1 MKKIF
6 IFIVFFITSISSLYS
21 TEELLKIKYE
31 IEYEHDPMRP
41 YLSSDKLALDTEL
54 KYAKC
59 IRLQMGGYWDEIA
72 ELYLIIANRGH
83 PTAQVHL
90 GKQYVHGNGVEEDY
104 IQAYKWFS
112 LSETSIGKHFIKVIS
127 EDMSDE
133 QIKEAKD
140 LVINFKP
147 VYEELIKFAKVF

>member
-1 MKKIF
+1 MRKIF
-6 IFIVFFITSISSLYS
+6 LTILLISVITNLHSADNSNS
-21 TEELLKIKYE
+21 IKYE

-72 ELYLIIANRGH
+72 KLYLIIANRGH
-83 PTAQVHL
+83 PTAQLHL

-104 IQAYKWFS
+104 IEAYKWFS
-112 LSETSIGKHFIKVIS
+112 LSDTAIGKHFIKLIS
-127 EDMSDE
+127 EDMTFE
-133 QIKEAKD
+133 QIKEAKN
-140 LVINFKP
+140 LVKNFKP
-147 VYEELIKFAKVF
+147 KYE

>member
-6 IFIVFFITSISSLYS
+6 IFAVFFIIISITSLYS
-21 TEELLKIKYE
+21 TDKPNNVKYE

-72 ELYLIIANRGH
+72 KLYLIIANRGH
-83 PTAQVHL
+83 PTAQLHL

-104 IQAYKWFS
+104 IEAYKWFS
-112 LSETSIGKHFIKVIS
+112 LSETAIGKHFIKVIS
-127 EDMSDE
+127 EDMSIE
-133 QIKEAKD
+133 QIKKAKN
-140 LVINFKP
+140 LVKNFKP
-147 VYEELIKFAKVF
+147 VYE

>member
-6 IFIVFFITSISSLYS
+6 IFVFIFITSIISLHS
-21 TEELLKIKYE
+21 KDEPKNVKYE

-41 YLSSDKLALDTEL
+41 YLSSEKLALDTEL

-72 ELYLIIANRGH
+72 KLYLIIANRGH

-104 IQAYKWFS
+104 VQAYKWFS
-112 LSETSIGKHFIKVIS
+112 LSETSIGKHFIKIIS
-127 EDMSDE
+127 EEMSSE
-133 QIKEAKD
+133 QIEEAQS
-140 LVINFKP
+140 LVKNFKP
-147 VYEELIKFAKVF
+147 VYE

>member
-6 IFIVFFITSISSLYS
+6 IFAFFFITSISSLYS
-21 TEELLKIKYE
+21 TDKPNNVKYE

-72 ELYLIIANRGH
+72 KLYLIIANR
-83 PTAQVHL
+83 
-90 GKQYVHGNGVEEDY
+90 GKQYVHGNGVEENY
-104 IQAYKWFS
+104 IEAYKWFS
-112 LSETSIGKHFIKVIS
+112 LSETAIGKHFIKVIS
-127 EDMSDE
+127 EDMSIE
-133 QIKEAKD
+133 QIKKAKN
-140 LVINFKP
+140 LVKNFKP
-147 VYEELIKFAKVF
+147 VYE

>member
-1 MKKIF
+1 MKIIF
-6 IFIVFFITSISSLYS
+6 IFIILLAISISSLYS
-21 TEELLKIKYE
+21 IEKPINIKYE

-72 ELYLIIANRGH
+72 KLYLIIANRGH

-104 IQAYKWFS
+104 VQAYKWFS
-112 LSETSIGKHFIKVIS
+112 LSDTSIGKHFIKIIS
-127 EDMSDE
+127 EEMSSE
-133 QIKEAKD
+133 QIEKAES
-140 LVINFKP
+140 LVKSFKP
-147 VYEELIKFAKVF
+147 VYE

>member
-1 MKKIF
+1 MKKILILAFLF
-6 IFIVFFITSISSLYS
+6 ISLLPKLFS
-21 TEELLKIKYE
+21 NEEANKIKYE
-31 IEYEHDPMRP
+31 IEHEHDPMRP

-72 ELYLIIANRGH
+72 KLYLIIANRGH

-104 IQAYKWFS
+104 VQAYKWFS
-112 LSETSIGKHFIKVIS
+112 LSETSIGKHFIKIIS
-127 EDMSDE
+127 EEMSSE
-133 QIKEAKD
+133 QIEEAKS
-140 LVINFKP
+140 LVKSFKP
-147 VYEELIKFAKVF
+147 VYE

>member
-1 MKKIF
+1 MKNIF
-6 IFIVFFITSISSLYS
+6 IVAVFFITSISSLYS
-21 TEELLKIKYE
+21 TDKPNNVKYE

-72 ELYLIIANRGH
+72 KLYLIIANRGH
-83 PTAQVHL
+83 PTAQLHL

-104 IQAYKWFS
+104 IEAYKWFS
-112 LSETSIGKHFIKVIS
+112 LSETAIGKHFIKVIS
-127 EDMSDE
+127 EDMSIE
-133 QIKEAKD
+133 QIKKAKY
-140 LVINFKP
+140 LVKNFKP
-147 VYEELIKFAKVF
+147 VYE

>member
-1 MKKIF
+1 MKTLF
-6 IFIVFFITSISSLYS
+6 IFLVFFITSISTLYS
-21 TEELLKIKYE
+21 IDKPKSVKYE

-72 ELYLIIANRGH
+72 KLYLIIANRGH
-83 PTAQVHL
+83 PTAQLHL

-104 IQAYKWFS
+104 IEAYKWFS
-112 LSETSIGKHFIKVIS
+112 LSETAIGKHFIKVIS
-127 EDMSDE
+127 EDMSNE
-133 QIKEAKD
+133 QIKKAKN
-140 LVINFKP
+140 LVRNFKP
-147 VYEELIKFAKVF
+147 IYE

>member
-6 IFIVFFITSISSLYS
+6 IFTFFFITLFSSLYS
-21 TEELLKIKYE
+21 KDKLNNVKYE
-31 IEYEHDPMRP
+31 IEHEHDPMRP

-72 ELYLIIANRGH
+72 KLYLIIANRGH
-83 PTAQVHL
+83 PTAQLHL
-90 GKQYVHGNGVEEDY
+90 GKQYVHGNGVKEDY
-104 IQAYKWFS
+104 VEAYKWFS

-127 EDMSDE
+127 EDMSIE
-133 QIKEAKD
+133 QIKKAKN
-140 LVINFKP
+140 LVKNFKP
-147 VYEELIKFAKVF
+147 VYE

>member
-1 MKKIF
+1 MIKLFTYIA
-6 IFIVFFITSISSLYS
+6 FFIISISSLYS
-21 TEELLKIKYE
+21 ADKPNNVKYK

-72 ELYLIIANRGH
+72 KLYLIIANRGH

-104 IQAYKWFS
+104 VQAYKWFS

-127 EDMSDE
+127 EDMSNE
-133 QIKEAKD
+133 QIKEAKN
-140 LVINFKP
+140 LVKNFKP
-147 VYEELIKFAKVF
+147 VYE

>member
-1 MKKIF
+1 MKIIF
-6 IFIVFFITSISSLYS
+6 VFIILLAISISSLYS
-21 TEELLKIKYE
+21 IEKPINIKYE

-72 ELYLIIANRGH
+72 KLYLIIANRGH

-104 IQAYKWFS
+104 VQAYKWFS
-112 LSETSIGKHFIKVIS
+112 LSETSIGKHFIKIIS
-127 EDMSDE
+127 EEMSSK
-133 QIKEAKD
+133 QIEEAES
-140 LVINFKP
+140 LVKSFKP
-147 VYEELIKFAKVF
+147 VYE

>member
-6 IFIVFFITSISSLYS
+6 ILAFFFITSISSLYS
-21 TEELLKIKYE
+21 TDKPNNVKYE

-72 ELYLIIANRGH
+72 KLYLIIANRGH
-83 PTAQVHL
+83 PTAQLHL

-104 IQAYKWFS
+104 IEAYKWFS
-112 LSETSIGKHFIKVIS
+112 LSETAIGKHFIKVIS
-127 EDMSDE
+127 EDMSIE
-133 QIKEAKD
+133 QIKKAKN
-140 LVINFKP
+140 LVKNFKP
-147 VYEELIKFAKVF
+147 VYE